1 MNMQGGKRY
10 RGGALIETLGMGPF
24 AQSAASYLAPVAAL
38 SAYKTYFGPKRSSRS
53 TRKKNA

>member
-1 MNMQGGKRY
+1 MQGGTRKH
-10 RGGALIETLGMGPF
+10 RGGALIETMGMGPF